1 MRVFLIIWILISL
14 VFIWVSYETEESN
27 DFYDI
32 KGLNSDLKR
41 KLDIDLL
48 EIKKNT
54 DSVHEVYKNFY
65 DDFLKAPY
73 ESFSTDYFELA
84 NIPFDLVNSN
94 GLNLSETKDS
104 DSLAKIMMLSL
115 ADNLKDDNCSRKSTD
130 SLCIYKLELKR
141 ILQERNPM
149 EEQTS
154 YMYFTS
160 LLKPL
165 MDRDYLS
172 EEELNYLILY
182 NHYLVTLIGE

>member
-1 MRVFLIIWILISL
+1 MRVFLTIWILISL
-14 VFIWVSYETEESN
+14 VFIWVSYEPEESE

-32 KGLNSDLKR
+32 KGLNTDLKR

-48 EIKKNT
+48 KIKENT
-54 DSVHEVYKNFY
+54 DSIYKVDTSFY
-65 DDFLKAPY
+65 TAFLKAPY
-73 ESFSTDYFELA
+73 ERFSTDYFEMA
-84 NIPFDLVNSN
+84 NIPFDPVNSN
-94 GLNLSETKDS
+94 GLKLNETKDS

-115 ADNLKDDNCSRKSTD
+115 ADNLKVDNCSRKSTD

-141 ILQERNPM
+141 ILHERNPM

-154 YMYFTS
+154 YMFFAP

-172 EEELNYLILY
+172 KEELNYLILY
-182 NHYLVTLIGE
+182 NHYLGTLMGK